1 MKKITILIVDDDPR
15 LLEMIRM
22 ILENRGY
29 QVIEATNGE
38 EAITMTKVMEPDLIL
53 LDVMMPVMDGFTA
66 CKRIRDYS
74 SCPIIMLTAKGEDY
88 DQVAGL
94 ENGADDYMIKP
105 FTPMVLAARIEA
117 VLRRVGQ
124 EKKSSKDE
132 NSLVFGEVIIDIKGR
147 SLILQGNRTDLK
159 RKEFDLLVYLAT
171 NHGISLSRGQ
181 ILEKVWGYDYL
192 GSESTV
198 DTHVNRLRKQLGS
211 YGDYLQTVRG
221 YGYRFEVNYE
231 E

>member
-22 ILENRGY
+22 ILENRRY

-53 LDVMMPVMDGFTA
+53 LDVMMPLMDGFTA
-66 CKRIRDYS
+66 CKRIRDFS
-74 SCPIIMLTAKGEDY
+74 PCPIIMLTAKGEEY

-94 ENGADDYMIKP
+94 ENGADDYIIKP

-117 VLRRVGQ
+117 VLRRGNID
-124 EKKSSKDE
+124 ERTSRDE
-132 NSLVFGEVIIDIKGR
+132 NRLVFGEIIIDIKGR
-147 SLILQGNRTDLK
+147 SLILHGQRMDLK
-159 RKEFDLLVYLAT
+159 RKEFDLLMYLAV
-171 NHGISLSRGQ
+171 NHGISLSRDQ

-192 GSESTV
+192 GSDSTV
-198 DTHVNRLRKQLGS
+198 DTHINRLRKQLGK
-211 YGDYLQTVRG
+211 YGDYLQTVHG
-221 YGYRFEVNYE
+221 YGYRFEVTYE
-231 E
+231 K